1 MDLYACKRVVYS
13 NHITFERSVVTSIST
28 QHFET
33 FFSSSSRDRSSKE
46 SNSFSLSDD
55 DNYNYEIEL
64 ALF

>member
-33 FFSSSSRDRSSKE
+33 FFSSSRDRSSKE